1 MIKLKIGRFFYSN
14 LFPIYYMLEKEADC
28 SYYEFVEG
36 VPSFLNKE
44 IREGRIDVSPS
55 SSIEYLRNTDKYDL
69 IEGHSI
75 SSIGPVGSVFLFSKR
90 PIGEL
95 GNVTVLT
102 SSQSETSVGL
112 LKIIL
117 KRFLGLECDFRS
129 TSDPLGKAMESAE
142 AYLVIGDDALRESLM
157 WPALHIYDIGDLWY
171 RYTGLPTVFA
181 LWIVRKES
189 AAGEKELVNRF
200 TRDLDR
206 AKASALKD
214 LDMVAAASP
223 PRSFLSERELVSY
236 WRGISYDFD
245 EAHRKGLALFRQYAA
260 ELGLLSIG
268 G

>member
-1 MIKLKIGRFFYSN
+1 VTKLKIGRFFYSN

-28 SYYEFVEG
+28 SSYEFVEG
-36 VPSFLNKE
+36 VPSFLNRE

-95 GNVTVLT
+95 GNATVLT

-112 LKIIL
+112 LNIIL
-117 KRFLGLECDFRS
+117 NTFLGLECNFRS
-129 TSDPLGKAMESAE
+129 TSDPLEKAMESAE
-142 AYLVIGDDALRESLM
+142 AYLVIGDDALRESLS

-171 RYTGLPTVFA
+171 RHTGLPAVFA

-189 AAGEKELVNRF
+189 AAQEKELVGRF

-206 AKASALKD
+206 AKESALKN
-214 LDMVAAASP
+214 LDVVVAASP
-223 PRSFLSERELVSY
+223 ITNLLPERELISY
-236 WRGISYDFD
+236 WKGISYDFG
-245 EAHRKGLALFRQYAA
+245 EEHRKGLDLFRQHAA
-260 ELGLLSIG
+260 ELGLLSKSG
-268 G
+268 